1 MKGKL
6 SKDKKKITFDY
17 NGKVINLGKEAAP
30 KKPLM
35 STIEYVGW
43 LRRMNVNKD
52 E

>member
-17 NGKVINLGKEAAP
+17 NGKVMNLGNESAP
-30 KKPLM
+30 KKALM
-35 STIEYVGW
+35 STIGYNNS
-43 LRRMNVNKD
+43 LLRMNVKK